1 MNMISTI
8 DVAEPA
14 ARVRRARLRR
24 PLIAFSAIAVGLAG
38 LGLATRNHA
47 APPAPPTP
55 VVMVAAPLVR
65 PVAEWDDFIG
75 RFEPSRTVEIRPRI
89 SGQVVGVHFADGAFV
104 RQGQLLFTIDPRP
117 FAAALAEARANLAG
131 ARSDL
136 ALARSDYDRAQRL
149 LPDNAISRSEAERLK
164 ARVEATAAALAA
176 AEARVRERA
185 LDLEFTQVRAPIAGR
200 ISNRRVDSGNLVSA
214 SESGSG
220 TLLTVI
226 NAVDP
231 IYFSF
236 DASEALFLKMK
247 RAAASGAAPSAAE
260 IRLQDEGD
268 YRWHGRLDFTDNG
281 LDAHSGTIR
290 ARAIV
295 ANAGRFLTPGMF
307 GNMRLSTGGTS
318 TALLVPDAAIGTDQ
332 ARKIVLTVGRDG
344 VVTAKPVELG
354 PVVDGLRVVRSGL
367 TPADRIV
374 VAGIQ
379 SAMPGSKVVAHSG
392 RIAPETPAAA
402 PGVDLPPSAEA
413 TLAR

>member
-8 DVAEPA
+8 DAAKPA
-14 ARVRRARLRR
+14 LRVRRAGLRR
-24 PLIAFSAIAVGLAG
+24 PLIALSALGIVAAG
-38 LGLATRNHA
+38 LGLAGRNHA
-47 APPAPPTP
+47 APSVPPAP
-55 VVMVAAPLVR
+55 VVTVAPPLVR

-89 SGQVVGVHFADGAFV
+89 SGQVIGVHFADGAFV

-164 ARVEATAAALAA
+164 ARVEATAAAVAA
-176 AEARVRERA
+176 AEARVRERG

-200 ISNRRVDSGNLVSA
+200 ISSRRVDPGNLVSA

-260 IRLQDEGD
+260 IRLQDESG

-295 ANAGRFLTPGMF
+295 ANPGRFLTPGMF
-307 GNMRLSTGGTS
+307 GNMRLSTGGTA

-332 ARKIVLTVGRDG
+332 ARKIVLTVGPDG
-344 VVTAKPVELG
+344 LVTTKPVELG

-374 VAGIQ
+374 IAGIQ
-379 SAMPGSKVVAHSG
+379 SAMPGSKVVVHRG
-392 RIAPETPAAA
+392 RIAPEAPAAA
-402 PGVDLPPSAEA
+402 PGADLPPSAEA